1 MEERLQKFMA
11 SCGVA
16 SRRKCEELILSG
28 KVKVNNVV
36 VRELGVKVDPKKD
49 KVTYLDKEIHKEE
62 KKIYIMLNKP
72 EGYITSVKDEKNRK
86 TILDIVKT
94 EERIYPIGRLDYDS
108 SGLILLT
115 NDGDIYN
122 KIIHPRVEI
131 DKKYI
136 ATCRGIF
143 TEEEMKKFENGIDI
157 GGYITSNAKI
167 EIIDKE
173 KDKRSKEWVSTVEI
187 TIHEGKNRQVRKMC
201 SALNH
206 EVLTLRRIS
215 IGELKLGYLKKGE
228 YRALTEEELRYIELL

>member
-36 VRELGVKVDPKKD
+36 IRELGVKVDPKKD

-115 NDGDIYN
+115 NDGNIYN

-143 TEEEMKKFENGIDI
+143 TEEEMNKFENGIDI
-157 GGYITSNAKI
+157 DGYITANAKI

-173 KDKRSKEWVSTVEI
+173 KDKRSNEWISTVEI

-201 SALNH
+201 SALDH

-228 YRALTEEELRYIELL
+228 YRDLTKEELGYIELL